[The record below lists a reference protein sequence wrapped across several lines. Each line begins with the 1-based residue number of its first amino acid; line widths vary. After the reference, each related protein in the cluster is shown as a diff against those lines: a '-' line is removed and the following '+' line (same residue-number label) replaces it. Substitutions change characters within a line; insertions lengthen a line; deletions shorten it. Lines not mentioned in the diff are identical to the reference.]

1 MPPESGR
8 ADSGGGLR
16 GVRER
21 GFLDEPGEAFYPLY
35 RELLAD
41 REDFVQRVDRKLREA
56 LRDTPVE
63 LFLSRNLAI
72 GTTLG
77 VCLWTIGLVL
87 GYLVTVVW
95 VGSVPP
101 ILGLSLPPELLAAA
115 EIGRILL
122 VVILSGFVLGSV
134 GFALGFGLP
143 LVDLYHES
151 YRRERNI
158 DQLLPDAIAYM
169 YALSVGGMNHIEIL
183 ESVADTE
190 EVYGEVAR
198 EFQVIVQ
205 RTRYFDTDYR
215 TAIRDR
221 AAETPSEPLS
231 QFFTDM
237 LSIASSGSDM
247 TQFFDEKADR
257 HLDIARRR
265 QEEMLDTLEL
275 VGEMYLAISLFPLL
289 LIILLVV
296 MAMVGEGSS
305 MLLSLTVYGLIP
317 LLGAT
322 FLVLISMIKQDELSE
337 GYLTPPDGGE
347 PTDERT
353 IRFSVLR
360 RPVTAAYRARHALF
374 ETADRREVLHRL
386 SHLARNPHELFVT
399 RPLAT
404 LLFTV
409 PVAGAFVG
417 YAFLSG
423 LAPRSVDGLVAEP
436 VAGTVLYVYLPAFLT
451 LVPLAVFHELYTRHR
466 YGVLDNL
473 SETLRKLSS
482 TNDTGLTLLESF
494 GTVAE
499 TSPGRLAEEFDRI
512 HRKVTYG
519 ASLKTA
525 LVEFNNRYH
534 VPRLARVVKLIAE
547 AQETSSRI
555 TEVLTTAARA
565 SENQDE
571 LARDRLTRT
580 RMQIA
585 IIVMTYL
592 TLLGVMAIL
601 KVQFLDVISGIVS
614 AAEDTGGGQGGVPL
628 AAGVSVD
635 RLSLLFFHAVTVQA
649 IVSGL
654 ISGYLRD
661 SDLLSGV
668 KYVVAL
674 LVVTLAVWIL
684 VA

>member
-8 ADSGGGLR
+8 AESGGGVR
-16 GVRER
+16 GVPGR
-21 GFLDEPGEAFYPLY
+21 GFLDSPGEAFYPLY

-41 REDFVQRVDRKLREA
+41 RRDFVRRVDTRLREA

-77 VCLWTIGLVL
+77 LCLWVVGLAL
-87 GYLVTVVW
+87 GYLGTVVW
-95 VGSVPP
+95 AGGVPP
-101 ILGLSLPPELLAAA
+101 ILGLSLPPELTAAA
-115 EIGRILL
+115 ETARVLL
-122 VVILSGFVLGSV
+122 VVLLSGLVLGAV
-134 GFALGFGLP
+134 GFAAGFGLP
-143 LVDLYHES
+143 LVDLYYDA

-169 YALSVGGMNHIEIL
+169 YALSVGGMNHIEVI
-183 ESVADTE
+183 EAVADTE

-221 AAETPSEPLS
+221 AAETPSEPLGR
-231 QFFTDM
+231 FFTDM

-247 TQFFDEKADR
+247 TQFFDEKAER
-257 HLDIARRR
+257 HLEIARRR
-265 QEEMLDTLEL
+265 QEETLDTLEL
-275 VGEMYLAISLFPLL
+275 VGEMYLAVSLFPLL

-296 MAMVGEGSS
+296 MSMVGEASP
-305 MLLSLTVYGLIP
+305 LLLYLTTYAIIP
-317 LLGAT
+317 LVGLT
-322 FLVLISMIKQDELSE
+322 FLVLISMIKRDELSE
-337 GYLTPPDGGE
+337 GFLTPPDGSE

-353 IRFSVLR
+353 LRFSLFR
-360 RPVTAAYRARHALF
+360 RPVTAGYRARHALF
-374 ETADRREVLHRL
+374 RRADRRELLHRL
-386 SHLARNPHELFVT
+386 SYLLRNPWELFVT
-399 RPLAT
+399 QPLAT
-404 LLFTV
+404 LVPTV
-409 PVAGAFVG
+409 PVAAGFVA

-423 LAPRSVDGLVAEP
+423 LAPGSVSELFAEP
-436 VAGTVLYVYLPAFLT
+436 VAGTVLYVYVPAFLT
-451 LVPLAVFHELYTRHR
+451 LVPLAVFHELYTRSR
-466 YGVLDNL
+466 YGVLDDL

-494 GTVAE
+494 ETVAE
-499 TSPGRLAEEFDRI
+499 TSPGVLSEEFDRI
-512 HRKVTYG
+512 HRKVAYG
-519 ASLKTA
+519 KSLKTA

-534 VPRLARVVKLIAE
+534 VPRLARVVKLISE

-571 LARDRLTRT
+571 LARERRTRT

-585 IIVMTYL
+585 IILMTYL
-592 TLLGVMAIL
+592 TLLGVMAVL

-614 AAEDTGGGQGGVPL
+614 AASGTEGSPVGVPL
-628 AAGVSVD
+628 ASGVGVD

-649 IVSGL
+649 MVSGL
-654 ISGYLRD
+654 IAGYLRD
-661 SDLLSGV
+661 SDLLAGV

-674 LVVTLAVWIL
+674 LIVTLAVWIV

>member
-1 MPPESGR
+1 MAPESGR
-8 ADSGGGLR
+8 AESGGEVR
-16 GVRER
+16 GVPSR
-21 GFLDEPGEAFYPLY
+21 GFLDSPGEAFYPLY
-35 RELLAD
+35 KELVAD
-41 REDFVQRVDRKLREA
+41 RRDFVRRVDTQLRQA

-77 VCLWTIGLVL
+77 LCLWVVGLVI

-95 VGSVPP
+95 TGGVPP
-101 ILGLSLPPELLAAA
+101 ILGLSLSPELTAAVETARVLLAV
-115 EIGRILL
+115 L
-122 VVILSGFVLGSV
+122 LSGLVLGAI
-134 GFALGFGLP
+134 GFAAGFGLP
-143 LVDLYHES
+143 LVDLYYDAYS
-151 YRRERNI
+151 RERNI

-183 ESVADTE
+183 EAVADTE

-221 AAETPSEPLS
+221 AAETPSEPLN
-231 QFFTDM
+231 QFLTDM

-247 TQFFDEKADR
+247 TQFFDEKAER
-257 HLDIARRR
+257 HLEIARRR
-265 QEEMLDTLEL
+265 QEETLDTLEL
-275 VGEMYLAISLFPLL
+275 IGEMYLAISLFPLL

-296 MAMVGEGSS
+296 MSMVGQSS
-305 MLLSLTVYGLIP
+305 TTLLYLTVYGLIP
-317 LLGAT
+317 LLGVT

-337 GYLTPPDGGE
+337 GFLTPPDGSE

-353 IRFSVLR
+353 IRFSPFR
-360 RPVTAAYRARHALF
+360 RPVTAGYRARHALF
-374 ETADRREVLHRL
+374 RRADRREILHRL
-386 SHLARNPHELFVT
+386 SYLVRNPQELFVT
-399 RPLAT
+399 QPLAT
-404 LLFTV
+404 LLLTI
-409 PVAGAFVG
+409 PVAGGFVA

-423 LAPRSVDGLVAEP
+423 LAPRTVSGLVAEP
-436 VAGTVLYVYLPAFLT
+436 VSTTVLYVYIPAFLT
-451 LVPLAVFHELYTRHR
+451 MIPLAVFHELYTRKR
-466 YGVLDNL
+466 FGVLDNL

-494 GTVAE
+494 ETVAE
-499 TSPGRLAEEFDRI
+499 TSPGALAEEFDRI
-512 HRKVTYG
+512 HRKVRYG
-519 ASLKTA
+519 KSLKAA

-571 LARDRLTRT
+571 LARDRKTRT

-585 IIVMTYL
+585 IILMTYL
-592 TLLGVMAIL
+592 TLLGVMAVL

-614 AAEDTGGGQGGVPL
+614 AAQGTGQSPAGMPL
-628 AAGVSVD
+628 AGGVSVD
-635 RLSLLFFHAVTVQA
+635 RLSLVFFHAVTVQA
-649 IVSGL
+649 VTSGL
-654 ISGYLRD
+654 IAGYLRD